1 MVVSGTERRPILFG
15 DHHPSG
21 VFDGDLRWA
30 KPDLFAKRCSAH
42 QAFHPPQCWMPTGR
56 RLSSKAN
63 TFRLGNCRRRRGR
76 FGLELSGRLLGP
88 PIARHSE
95 NMSRTQYTEARLGPL
110 HKQRHLSS
118 GYSTFTLSV
127 VPRCPNLSIV
137 SNYCNLA
144 SASIFAAANGVIDWL
159 SAISS
164 TSHSCSLNKPTLAL
178 TSCRS

>member
-1 MVVSGTERRPILFG
+1 MITTRLACSMEIYGGPNRTFLRSDAPPIRHFIRRSAGCRPAKGCPRRPI
-15 DHHPSG
+15 P
-21 VFDGDLRWA
+21 
-30 KPDLFAKRCSAH
+30 
-42 QAFHPPQCWMPTGR
+42 
-56 RLSSKAN
+56 
-63 TFRLGNCRRRRGR
+63 FRLGNCRRRTGR
-76 FGLELSGRLLGP
+76 FGLELSTSAMGRLLGP
-88 PIARHSE
+88 PIARHWE

-144 SASIFAAANGVIDWL
+144 SASIFVAANGVIDWL

-164 TSHSCSLNKPTLAL
+164 TSHSFSLNKPTLTL

>member
-1 MVVSGTERRPILFG
+1 MEIYVGQT
-15 DHHPSG
+15 
-21 VFDGDLRWA
+21 
-30 KPDLFAKRCSAH
+30 DLFAKRCSAH
-42 QAFHPPQCWMPTGR
+42 QAFHPPQCWMPTGG
-56 RLSSKAN
+56 RLPSKAN
-63 TFRLGNCRRRRGR
+63 TFSLGNCRRRTER
-76 FGLELSGRLLGP
+76 FGLELSASAMGRLLGP
-88 PIARHSE
+88 PIARHWE
-95 NMSRTQYTEARLGPL
+95 NMSRTQYPEARLGPL

-118 GYSTFTLSV
+118 GYSTFTLTV

-164 TSHSCSLNKPTLAL
+164 TSHSFSLNKPTLAL